1 MKAVQ
6 KGFTLIELMIVVA
19 IIGIL
24 AAIALPAY
32 QDYTTRAKISEVV
45 LQVDGCKSAVAEY
58 MQSAGTFPTTTDQAG
73 CSSTITTKYMKA
85 GLTVGATSVITSGA
99 IQNTSSTADTTT
111 VSMVPTSDNARSV
124 PYVAADFT
132 AGKPIQGWACYTG
145 APTTSYKLFPA
156 NCRQASA
163 TGL

>member
-45 LQVDGCKSAVAEY
+45 LQVDGCKTAVAEY
-58 MQSAGTFPTTTDQAG
+58 MQSAGAFPATVDQAG
-73 CSSTITTKYMKA
+73 CSAAINTKYMAA
-85 GLTVGATSVITSGA
+85 GLAVSAAAVITSGA
-99 IQNTSSTADTTT
+99 IRGTSSTADTTT
-111 VSMVPTSDNARSV
+111 VSMVPTSDAARTA
-124 PYVAADFT
+124 PYATADFT
-132 AGKPIQGWACYTG
+132 AGNPIQGWACYTS
-145 APTTSYKLFPA
+145 APTTSYKYFPA

-163 TGL
+163 AGL